1 MSRFSLYDDEAH
13 PSPWQHTWRAFKSS
27 HIALVG
33 LAVLLLFVF
42 FAFFAPLVAPY
53 NPTYQNT
60 EALLIPPSWAPN
72 GSIAHLFGTDALG
85 RDLFSR
91 ILYGCRVTFG
101 TSLLVVI
108 IAMLVGVTIGTI
120 AGMLSGVRSSVV
132 NHLLD
137 ALMAIPTLLIA
148 IIIVG
153 ILGSGLVNSMWAIT
167 LALIPQFVHHTRSFV
182 RGEMKKDYIQSST
195 LDGASNL
202 QLFYHSILPN
212 MIEMLV
218 VQGTLAL
225 SIAVIDISALGFL
238 NLGAQAPL
246 PELGAILATGLD
258 AGYLAPWNIA
268 IPGVTIFLMVLS
280 ITIVGD
286 GLRSALRKRVNR

>member
-1 MSRFSLYDDEAH
+1 VSRFSLYDDEAH

-91 ILYGCRVTFG
+91 IMYGCRVTFG

>member
-91 ILYGCRVTFG
+91 IMYGCRVTFG

-108 IAMLVGVTIGTI
+108 IAMLIGVTIGTI

>member
-1 MSRFSLYDDEAH
+1 VSRFSLYDDEAH

-202 QLFYHSILPN
+202 QLFYYSILPN

-268 IPGVTIFLMVLS
+268 IPGVSIFLMVLS

>member
-1 MSRFSLYDDEAH
+1 MSRFSFYDDEAH

-53 NPTYQNT
+53 NPMYQNT
-60 EALLIPPSWAPN
+60 EALLIPPSWTAN

-91 ILYGCRVTFG
+91 IMYGCRMTFG
-101 TSLLVVI
+101 TSLVVVV

-167 LALIPQFVHHTRSFV
+167 LALIPQFIHHTRAFV

-202 QLFYHSILPN
+202 QLFYYSILPN

-238 NLGAQAPL
+238 NLGAQPPL

-268 IPGVTIFLMVLS
+268 IPGISIFLMVLS

>member
-13 PSPWQHTWRAFKSS
+13 PSPWQHTWRAFKCS

-91 ILYGCRVTFG
+91 IMYGCRVTFG

>member
-91 ILYGCRVTFG
+91 IMYGCRVTFG

>member
-91 ILYGCRVTFG
+91 IMYGCRVTFG

-202 QLFYHSILPN
+202 QLFYYSILPN

-258 AGYLAPWNIA
+258 AGYLAPWSIA
-268 IPGVTIFLMVLS
+268 IPGVSIFLMVLS

>member
-13 PSPWQHTWRAFKSS
+13 PSPWQQTWQAFKSS

-33 LAVLLLFVF
+33 LALLMLFVF
-42 FAFFAPLVAPY
+42 FAFFAPLVTPY
-53 NPTYQNT
+53 DPNSQNT
-60 EALLIPPSWAPN
+60 EALLIPPSWAAN
-72 GSIAHLFGTDALG
+72 GSITHLFGTDALG

-91 ILYGCRVTFG
+91 IMYGCRVTFG

-108 IAMLVGVTIGTI
+108 IAMLIGVTIGTI
-120 AGMLSGVRSSVV
+120 AGMLSGVRSSVM

-167 LALIPQFVHHTRSFV
+167 LALIPQFIHHTRSFV
-182 RGEMKKDYIQSST
+182 RSEMKKDYIQSST
-195 LDGASNL
+195 LDGANYL
-202 QLFYHSILPN
+202 QVFYYSILPN

-218 VQGTLAL
+218 VQGALAL
-225 SIAVIDISALGFL
+225 SVAILDISALGFL

-246 PELGAILATGLD
+246 PELGAILAAGLD

-268 IPGVTIFLMVLS
+268 LPGITIFLMVLS

>member
-137 ALMAIPTLLIA
+137 ALMGIPTLLIA

-202 QLFYHSILPN
+202 QLFYYSILPN

-268 IPGVTIFLMVLS
+268 IPGVSIFLMVLS